1 MNRGLHPNQARGLAA
16 LRRLA
21 AVSPELERCEL
32 CAAVV
37 REQHQHLVDPES
49 RRLLCVCDAC
59 AILFDH
65 SGRTRYRRIPRDIR
79 GLPGFEVGDA
89 LWNSL
94 AIPIALVFFFRSS
107 ITNAMLAV
115 YPSPGGPTETMVEE
129 EVWSAIASLDTS
141 IAGLLQDVE
150 ALLVNRTQGP
160 REYYIVPIDECYKLS
175 GAIRRYWTG
184 ISGGDEVW
192 EQIRLFFDGLKGR
205 ARPAW
210 RASHA

>member
-1 MNRGLHPNQARGLAA
+1 MNRSLHPNQARGLAA

-21 AVSPELERCEL
+21 AVSPEPERCEL
-32 CAAVV
+32 CAAAV
-37 REQHQHLVDPES
+37 REQHQHLVDPEG
-49 RRLLCVCDAC
+49 RRLLCACDAC

-65 SGRTRYRRIPRDIR
+65 SALTRYRRIPRDVR
-79 GLPGFEVGDA
+79 ALPDFEIGDA

-94 AIPIALVFFFRSS
+94 AIPIGLVFFFRSS
-107 ITNAMLAV
+107 VTNAMLAV
-115 YPSPGGPTETMVEE
+115 YPSPGGPTETVVEE
-129 EVWSAIASLDTS
+129 EVWSAVASLDTS

-150 ALLVNRTQGP
+150 ALLVNRTKGA
-160 REYYIVPIDECYKLS
+160 RDYYIVPIDECYKLT

-210 RASHA
+210 SVSHA